1 MFLDMTVFQNVYFWL
16 WMFQQ
21 IATCNCHMLI
31 FIYFVALVLSLVDAA
46 FDKKCDVRNDL
57 KVALCNLGRKQPE
70 LVLSTCNCYLQ
81 KHQQVRMFFRSG

>member
-1 MFLDMTVFQNVYFWL
+1 
-16 WMFQQ
+16 MFQQ
-21 IATCNCHMLI
+21 FAAFNCYILI

-81 KHQQVRMFFRSG
+81 KHQQVTMFFRSG